1 MAWLQ
6 KSAAGRSDSSGQ
18 PAAVCT
24 LTFVVR
30 SSLCLS
36 MLCVLLSLKASVG
49 ESGNEWVVLEREGH
63 H

>member
-6 KSAAGRSDSSGQ
+6 KSAAGGSDSPGW

-30 SSLCLS
+30 SLVGFS
-36 MLCVLLSLKASVG
+36 MLCVLLSLKAGVG
-49 ESGNEWVVLEREGH
+49 ESGNEWAVLE
-63 H
+63 